1 MLTQYEVAQ
10 RVTEFT
16 DPTADRYHQIAAIKK
31 VLTGT
36 AQQNLATD
44 REFIDN
50 VLDTLFDAFGYSA

>member
-10 RVTEFT
+10 KVTELT
-16 DPTADRYHQIAAIKK
+16 CPTADRYQQIASIKS

-36 AQQNLATD
+36 DQQNLATD
-44 REFIDN
+44 REFIDD